1 MNLYR
6 IFRFGLAS
14 ELVGVTEVDCLSDEC
29 AVAEMACSRH
39 AAPALELWQ
48 GPRLLARTSFSYS

>member
-14 ELVGVTEVDCLSDEC
+14 ELIGVTEVDCLSDEC

-48 GPRLLARTSFSYS
+48 GPRLLVRTSFSYS

>member
-1 MNLYR
+1 VNPYR

-14 ELVGVTEVDCLSDEC
+14 ELIGTTEVDCQTDEC
-29 AVAEMACSRH
+29 ALKEMTAARH

-48 GPRLLARTSFSYS
+48 SGRLLARTATAPA

>member
-14 ELVGVTEVDCLSDEC
+14 ELIGVTEVDCLSDEY

-39 AAPALELWQ
+39 AATALELWR
-48 GPRLLARTSFSYS
+48 GPRLLMRSSFSYS